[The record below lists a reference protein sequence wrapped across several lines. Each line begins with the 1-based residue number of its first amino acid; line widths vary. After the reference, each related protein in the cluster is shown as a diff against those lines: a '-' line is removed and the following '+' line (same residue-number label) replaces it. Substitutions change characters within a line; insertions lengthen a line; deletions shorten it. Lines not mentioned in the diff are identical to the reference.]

1 MSQKKGWLIDMKF
14 DFIVGDFWSMDALK
28 DKSDKEI
35 CDMVNPILNKPI
47 TPEYVAK
54 MREISS
60 GGADYVG

>member
-1 MSQKKGWLIDMKF
+1 MKF

-60 GGADYVG
+60 GGTDYVG